1 MPYNANTP
9 PVVSPMPSTP
19 VQIPSYQE
27 HKDSRQFQSDMK
39 NMDQRLADALN
50 KAVKSQND

>member
-1 MPYNANTP
+1 
-9 PVVSPMPSTP
+9 MPSTP